1 MPEKKEIQ
9 ELFFSGRFFFADQP
23 TRLFDR
29 PATRNKLFPK
39 VALSNLISI
48 CVVQYVL
55 VLYILKWQTRHNNTT
70 LFMKQINLQVTGVL
84 DDSTYFGPRVLP
96 RMYLVIA
103 LVCPW
108 SVRWSVFKY
117 LRDRS
122 LVFPNFVHEVR
133 APQGYKSDRARFLG
147 KES

>member
-1 MPEKKEIQ
+1 MPIFGNLEKHV
-9 ELFFSGRFFFADQP
+9 F
-23 TRLFDR
+23 
-29 PATRNKLFPK
+29 K
-39 VALSNLISI
+39 VA
-48 CVVQYVL
+48 
-55 VLYILKWQTRHNNTT
+55 NTT
-70 LFMKQINLQVTGVL
+70 LYTQNFPMKQINLQAPGVL

-133 APQGYKSDRARFLG
+133 EP
-147 KES
+147 